1 MPKQA
6 KLTYDLVAKTIDN
19 LIKNKANGE
28 KFPTFMQIIKITG
41 GNANTLNS
49 YIKQYKELQAK
60 NTNSQIEVLQQQ
72 LKKYADTNAKYVNDF
87 TGLNTKIDILTNK
100 NIELQNKNIELQNKN
115 IELQNK
121 NVELQKEN
129 QLLKNENA
137 NLKTQIK
144 NNNAYDTLLNLLKT
158 HSADFKRFEKKFD
171 DINNITILNLQK
183 DAYDNL

>member
-6 KLTYDLVAKTIDN
+6 KLTYELVAKTIDN
-19 LIKNKANGE
+19 LIKNKANGG

-49 YIKQYKELQAK
+49 YIKQYKAQA
-60 NTNSQIEVLQQQ
+60 NSKIEILQQQ
-72 LKKYADTNAKYVNDF
+72 LNKFADTNAKYVNDF
-87 TGLNTKIDILTNK
+87 TELNTKIDILT
-100 NIELQNKNIELQNKN
+100 NKN

-129 QLLKNENA
+129 QLLQTENA
-137 NLKTQIK
+137 NLKTQI
-144 NNNAYDTLLNLLKT
+144 NNNNDYNALLNLLKK
-158 HSADFKRFEKKFD
+158 HSADFKSFEKKFD
-171 DINNITILNLQK
+171 DINNITILNLEK

>member
-49 YIKQYKELQAK
+49 YIKQYKAQA
-60 NTNSQIEVLQQQ
+60 NSKIEILQQQ
-72 LKKYADTNAKYVNDF
+72 LNKFADTNAKYVNDF

-100 NIELQNKNIELQNKN
+100 NIELQNKN
-115 IELQNK
+115 
-121 NVELQKEN
+121 VALQKEN
-129 QLLKNENA
+129 ELLKNENT

-144 NNNAYDTLLNLLKT
+144 NNNAYEKILELLKNHT
-158 HSADFKRFEKKFD
+158 IDFKRFEKKFD

>member
-19 LIKNKANGE
+19 LIKNKTNGG

-60 NTNSQIEVLQQQ
+60 NANSQIEVLQQQ

-100 NIELQNKNIELQNKN
+100 NIELQNKN
-115 IELQNK
+115 
-121 NVELQKEN
+121 VALQKEN
-129 QLLKNENA
+129 ELLKNENA

-144 NNNAYDTLLNLLKT
+144 NNNAYEKILELLKNHT
-158 HSADFKRFEKKFD
+158 IDFKRFEKKFD

>member
-19 LIKNKANGE
+19 LIKNKANGG
-28 KFPTFMQIIKITG
+28 KFPTFIQIIKITG

-100 NIELQNKNIELQNKN
+100 NIELQNKNF
-115 IELQNK
+115 
-121 NVELQKEN
+121 ELQKEN
-129 QLLKNENA
+129 ELLKNQNE

-144 NNNAYDTLLNLLKT
+144 NNNAYNTLLNLLKK
-158 HSADFKRFEKKFD
+158 HSADFKSFEKKFD

-183 DAYDNL
+183 DAYENL

>member
-19 LIKNKANGE
+19 LIKNKANGG

-87 TGLNTKIDILTNK
+87 TGLNTKIDILTN
-100 NIELQNKNIELQNKN
+100 E
-115 IELQNK
+115 
-121 NVELQKEN
+121 NVALKKEN
-129 QLLKNENA
+129 ELLKNENA

-144 NNNAYDTLLNLLKT
+144 NNNAYNTLLNLLKK
-158 HSADFKRFEKKFD
+158 HSADFKSFEKKFD

-183 DAYDNL
+183 DAYENL

>member
-19 LIKNKANGE
+19 LIKNKTNGE

-72 LKKYADTNAKYVNDF
+72 LKQYSDTNAKYVEDF
-87 TGLNTKIDILTNK
+87 TGLNTKIDILTN
-100 NIELQNKNIELQNKN
+100 E
-115 IELQNK
+115 
-121 NVELQKEN
+121 NVALKKEN
-129 QLLKNENA
+129 ELLKTENLELKNQLKNNNTYNQILELLKNH
-137 NLKTQIK
+137 TI
-144 NNNAYDTLLNLLKT
+144 
-158 HSADFKRFEKKFD
+158 DFKSFEKKFD

>member
-6 KLTYDLVAKTIDN
+6 KLTYELVAKTIDN
-19 LIKNKANGE
+19 LIKNKTNGE
-28 KFPTFMQIIKITG
+28 KFPTFNQIIKVTG

-60 NTNSQIEVLQQQ
+60 NANSQIEMLQQQ

-100 NIELQNKNIELQNKN
+100 NIELQNKN
-115 IELQNK
+115 
-121 NVELQKEN
+121 VELQKEN
-129 QLLKNENA
+129 ELLKNENA

-144 NNNAYDTLLNLLKT
+144 NNNAYEKILELLKNHT
-158 HSADFKRFEKKFD
+158 IDFKRFEKKFD

>member
-19 LIKNKANGE
+19 LIKNKANGG

-100 NIELQNKNIELQNKN
+100 NIELQNKN
-115 IELQNK
+115 
-121 NVELQKEN
+121 VELQKEN

-144 NNNAYDTLLNLLKT
+144 NNNAYDTLLNLLKK
-158 HSADFKRFEKKFD
+158 HSADFKSFEKKFD

-183 DAYDNL
+183 DAYENL

>member
-6 KLTYDLVAKTIDN
+6 KLTYELVAKTIDN
-19 LIKNKANGE
+19 LIKNKANGG

-72 LKKYADTNAKYVNDF
+72 LKQYSDTNAKYVEDF
-87 TGLNTKIDILTNK
+87 TGLNTKIDILTN
-100 NIELQNKNIELQNKN
+100 E
-115 IELQNK
+115 
-121 NVELQKEN
+121 NVALKKEN
-129 QLLKNENA
+129 ELLKTENLELKNQLKNNNTYNQILELLKNH
-137 NLKTQIK
+137 TI
-144 NNNAYDTLLNLLKT
+144 
-158 HSADFKRFEKKFD
+158 DFKSFEKKFD

>member
-49 YIKQYKELQAK
+49 YIKQYKAQA
-60 NTNSQIEVLQQQ
+60 NSKIEILQQQ
-72 LKKYADTNAKYVNDF
+72 LKKYADTNAKYVDDF

-115 IELQNK
+115 
-121 NVELQKEN
+121 VELQKEN
-129 QLLKNENA
+129 ELLKNENT

-144 NNNAYDTLLNLLKT
+144 NNNAYEKILELLKNHT
-158 HSADFKRFEKKFD
+158 IDFKRFEKKFD

>member
-19 LIKNKANGE
+19 LIKNKANGG

-60 NTNSQIEVLQQQ
+60 NTNSQIEILQQQ
-72 LKKYADTNAKYVNDF
+72 LNKFADTNAKYVDDF
-87 TGLNTKIDILTNK
+87 TGLNTKIDILK
-100 NIELQNKNIELQNKN
+100 N
-115 IELQNK
+115 
-121 NVELQKEN
+121 EN
-129 QLLKNENA
+129 AVLKNENDL
-137 NLKTQIK
+137 LKIENAKLKNQIQ
-144 NNNAYDTLLNLLKT
+144 NNNAYNTLLNLLKK
-158 HSADFKRFEKKFD
+158 HSADFKSFEKKFD
-171 DINNITILNLQK
+171 DINNITILNLEK

>member
-6 KLTYDLVAKTIDN
+6 KLTYELVAKTIDN
-19 LIKNKANGE
+19 LIKNKTNGD

-60 NTNSQIEVLQQQ
+60 NANSQIEVLQQQ
-72 LKKYADTNAKYVNDF
+72 LKKYADTNAKYVDDF

-100 NIELQNKNIELQNKN
+100 NIELQNKN
-115 IELQNK
+115 
-121 NVELQKEN
+121 VALQKEN
-129 QLLKNENA
+129 ELLKNENT

-144 NNNAYDTLLNLLKT
+144 NNNAYEKILELLKNHT
-158 HSADFKRFEKKFD
+158 IDFKRFEKKFD

-183 DAYDNL
+183 DAYENL

>member
-6 KLTYDLVAKTIDN
+6 KLTYELVAKTIDN
-19 LIKNKANGE
+19 LIKNKANGG

-60 NTNSQIEVLQQQ
+60 NANSQIEVLQQQ

-100 NIELQNKNIELQNKN
+100 NIELQNKNVALK
-115 IELQNK
+115 
-121 NVELQKEN
+121 KEN
-129 QLLKNENA
+129 ELLKNENA

-144 NNNAYDTLLNLLKT
+144 NNNAYNTLLNLLKK
-158 HSADFKRFEKKFD
+158 HSADFKSFEKKFD

-183 DAYDNL
+183 DAYEKL

>member
-6 KLTYDLVAKTIDN
+6 KLTYELVAKTIDN
-19 LIKNKANGE
+19 LITNKTNGE
-28 KFPTFMQIIKITG
+28 KFPTFNQIIKVTG

-49 YIKQYKELQAK
+49 YIKQYKAQA
-60 NTNSQIEVLQQQ
+60 NSKIEILQQQ
-72 LKKYADTNAKYVNDF
+72 LNKFADTNAKYVNDF
-87 TGLNTKIDILTNK
+87 TELNTKIDILT
-100 NIELQNKNIELQNKN
+100 NKN

-129 QLLKNENA
+129 QLLQTENA

-144 NNNAYDTLLNLLKT
+144 NNNAYNTLLNLLKK
-158 HSADFKRFEKKFD
+158 HSADFKSFEKKFD

>member
-6 KLTYDLVAKTIDN
+6 KLTYELVAKTIDN
-19 LIKNKANGE
+19 LIKNKANGG

-87 TGLNTKIDILTNK
+87 TGLNTKIEILTNK
-100 NIELQNKNIELQNKN
+100 NIELQNKNF
-115 IELQNK
+115 
-121 NVELQKEN
+121 ELQKEN
-129 QLLKNENA
+129 ELLKNENA

-144 NNNAYDTLLNLLKT
+144 NNNAYNTLLNLLKK
-158 HSADFKRFEKKFD
+158 HSADFKSFEKKFD

-183 DAYDNL
+183 DAYENL

>member
-1 MPKQA
+1 MPKQT

-19 LIKNKANGE
+19 LIKNKANGG

-60 NTNSQIEVLQQQ
+60 NANSQIEVLQQQ
-72 LKKYADTNAKYVNDF
+72 LKQYSDTNAKYVEDF

-100 NIELQNKNIELQNKN
+100 NVALK
-115 IELQNK
+115 
-121 NVELQKEN
+121 KEN
-129 QLLKNENA
+129 ELLKNENA

-144 NNNAYDTLLNLLKT
+144 NNNAYEKILELLKNHT
-158 HSADFKRFEKKFD
+158 IDFKRFEKKFD

>member
-19 LIKNKANGE
+19 LIKNKANGG

-87 TGLNTKIDILTNK
+87 TGLNTKIEILTNK
-100 NIELQNKNIELQNKN
+100 NIELQNKNF
-115 IELQNK
+115 
-121 NVELQKEN
+121 ELQKEN
-129 QLLKNENA
+129 ELLKNENA

-183 DAYDNL
+183 DAYENL

>member
-6 KLTYDLVAKTIDN
+6 KLTYELVAKTIDN
-19 LIKNKANGE
+19 LIKNKTNGE
-28 KFPTFMQIIKITG
+28 KFPTFNQIIKVTG

-60 NTNSQIEVLQQQ
+60 NANSQIEMLQQQ

-100 NIELQNKNIELQNKN
+100 NIELQ
-115 IELQNK
+115 
-121 NVELQKEN
+121 KEN
-129 QLLKNENA
+129 ELLKNENA

-144 NNNAYDTLLNLLKT
+144 NNNAYEKILELLKNHT
-158 HSADFKRFEKKFD
+158 IDFKRFEKKFD

>member
-6 KLTYDLVAKTIDN
+6 KLTYELVAKTIDN
-19 LIKNKANGE
+19 LIKNKANGG

-60 NTNSQIEVLQQQ
+60 NANSQIEVLQQQ

-100 NIELQNKNIELQNKN
+100 NIELQ
-115 IELQNK
+115 
-121 NVELQKEN
+121 KEN
-129 QLLKNENA
+129 ELLKNENA

-144 NNNAYDTLLNLLKT
+144 NNNAYEKILELLKNHT
-158 HSADFKRFEKKFD
+158 IDFKRFEKKFD

-183 DAYDNL
+183 DAYENL

>member
-60 NTNSQIEVLQQQ
+60 NANSQIEVLQQQ

-100 NIELQNKNIELQNKN
+100 NIELQNKN
-115 IELQNK
+115 
-121 NVELQKEN
+121 VELQKEN
-129 QLLKNENA
+129 ELLKNENA

-183 DAYDNL
+183 DAYENL

>member
-6 KLTYDLVAKTIDN
+6 KLTYELVAKTIDN
-19 LIKNKANGE
+19 LIKNKTNGE

-100 NIELQNKNIELQNKN
+100 NIELQ
-115 IELQNK
+115 
-121 NVELQKEN
+121 KEN
-129 QLLKNENA
+129 ELLKNENA

-144 NNNAYDTLLNLLKT
+144 NNNAYNTLLNLLKK
-158 HSADFKRFEKKFD
+158 HSADFKSFEKKFD

>member
-6 KLTYDLVAKTIDN
+6 KLTYELVAKTIDN
-19 LIKNKANGE
+19 LIKNKTNGG

-72 LKKYADTNAKYVNDF
+72 LKKYAETNAKYVNDF

-100 NIELQNKNIELQNKN
+100 N
-115 IELQNK
+115 
-121 NVELQKEN
+121 VELQKEN
-129 QLLKNENA
+129 ELLKNENE

-144 NNNAYDTLLNLLKT
+144 NNNAYNTLLNLLKK
-158 HSADFKRFEKKFD
+158 HSADFKSFEKKFD

>member
-1 MPKQA
+1 MSQQT
-6 KLTYDLVAKTIDN
+6 KLTYELVANTKNNI
-19 LIKNKANGE
+19 IKNKANGE

-60 NTNSQIEVLQQQ
+60 NTDSQIEVLQQQ

-100 NIELQNKNIELQNKN
+100 NIELQNKN
-115 IELQNK
+115 
-121 NVELQKEN
+121 VELQKEN
-129 QLLKNENA
+129 ELLKNENT

-144 NNNAYDTLLNLLKT
+144 NNNAYEKILELLKNHT
-158 HSADFKRFEKKFD
+158 IDFKRFEKKFD

>member
-6 KLTYDLVAKTIDN
+6 KLTYELVAKTIDN
-19 LIKNKANGE
+19 LIKNKTNGE

-100 NIELQNKNIELQNKN
+100 NIELQ
-115 IELQNK
+115 
-121 NVELQKEN
+121 KEN
-129 QLLKNENA
+129 ELLKNENA

-144 NNNAYDTLLNLLKT
+144 NNNAYEKILELLKNHT
-158 HSADFKRFEKKFD
+158 IDFKRFEKKFD

>member
-19 LIKNKANGE
+19 LIKNKANGG
-28 KFPTFMQIIKITG
+28 KFPTFIQIIKITG

-100 NIELQNKNIELQNKN
+100 NIELQNKN
-115 IELQNK
+115 
-121 NVELQKEN
+121 VELQKEN

-144 NNNAYDTLLNLLKT
+144 NNNAYDTLLNLLKK
-158 HSADFKRFEKKFD
+158 HSADFKSFEKKFD

-183 DAYDNL
+183 DAYENL

>member
-6 KLTYDLVAKTIDN
+6 KLTYELVAKTIDN
-19 LIKNKANGE
+19 LIKNKTNGE

-60 NTNSQIEVLQQQ
+60 NANSQIEVLQQQ

-100 NIELQNKNIELQNKN
+100 N
-115 IELQNK
+115 
-121 NVELQKEN
+121 VELQKEN
-129 QLLKNENA
+129 ELLKNENE

-144 NNNAYDTLLNLLKT
+144 NNNAYNTLLNLLKK
-158 HSADFKRFEKKFD
+158 HSADFKSFEKKFD

>member
-6 KLTYDLVAKTIDN
+6 KLTYELVAKTIDN

-28 KFPTFMQIIKITG
+28 KFPTFNQIIKETG

-72 LKKYADTNAKYVNDF
+72 LKKYADTNAKYVDDF
-87 TGLNTKIDILTNK
+87 TGLNTKIEILTN
-100 NIELQNKNIELQNKN
+100 E
-115 IELQNK
+115 
-121 NVELQKEN
+121 NVALKKEN
-129 QLLKNENA
+129 ELLKTENLELKNQLKNNNTYNQILELLKNH
-137 NLKTQIK
+137 TI
-144 NNNAYDTLLNLLKT
+144 
-158 HSADFKRFEKKFD
+158 DFKSFEKKFD

>member
-6 KLTYDLVAKTIDN
+6 KLTYELVAKTIDN
-19 LIKNKANGE
+19 LIKNKTNGE

-72 LKKYADTNAKYVNDF
+72 LKKYADTNAKYVDDF
-87 TGLNTKIDILTNK
+87 TGLNTKIDILK
-100 NIELQNKNIELQNKN
+100 N
-115 IELQNK
+115 
-121 NVELQKEN
+121 EN
-129 QLLKNENA
+129 AVLKNENDL
-137 NLKTQIK
+137 LKIENAKLKNQIK
-144 NNNAYDTLLNLLKT
+144 NNNAYDTLLNLLKK
-158 HSADFKRFEKKFD
+158 HSADFKSFEKKFD
-171 DINNITILNLQK
+171 DINNRTILNLQK

>member
-6 KLTYDLVAKTIDN
+6 KLTYELVAKTIDN

-60 NTNSQIEVLQQQ
+60 NANSQIEVLQQQ

-100 NIELQNKNIELQNKN
+100 NIELQNKN
-115 IELQNK
+115 
-121 NVELQKEN
+121 VELQKEN
-129 QLLKNENA
+129 ELLKNENA

-183 DAYDNL
+183 DAYENL

>member
-6 KLTYDLVAKTIDN
+6 KLTYELVAKTIDN
-19 LIKNKANGE
+19 LIKNKANGG

-60 NTNSQIEVLQQQ
+60 NANSQIEMLQQQ

-100 NIELQNKNIELQNKN
+100 NIELQNKN
-115 IELQNK
+115 
-121 NVELQKEN
+121 VELQKEN
-129 QLLKNENA
+129 QLLKNENE

-144 NNNAYDTLLNLLKT
+144 NNNAYNTLLNLLKK
-158 HSADFKRFEKKFD
+158 HSADFKSFEKKFD

>member
-6 KLTYDLVAKTIDN
+6 KLTYELVAKTIDN
-19 LIKNKANGE
+19 LIKNKANGG

-100 NIELQNKNIELQNKN
+100 NIELQNKN
-115 IELQNK
+115 
-121 NVELQKEN
+121 VELQKEN
-129 QLLKNENA
+129 ELLKNENT

-144 NNNAYDTLLNLLKT
+144 NNNAYEKILELLKNHT
-158 HSADFKRFEKKFD
+158 IDFKRFEKKFD

>member
-6 KLTYDLVAKTIDN
+6 KLTYELVAKTIDN

-49 YIKQYKELQAK
+49 YIKQYKAQA
-60 NTNSQIEVLQQQ
+60 NSKIEILQQQ
-72 LKKYADTNAKYVNDF
+72 LNKFADTNAKYVNDF
-87 TGLNTKIDILTNK
+87 TELNTKIDILTNK

-115 IELQNK
+115 IELQ
-121 NVELQKEN
+121 KEN
-129 QLLKNENA
+129 QLLKNENE

-144 NNNAYDTLLNLLKT
+144 NNNAYHTLLNLLKT

-171 DINNITILNLQK
+171 DINNRTILNLQK

>member
-19 LIKNKANGE
+19 LIKNKANGG

-60 NTNSQIEVLQQQ
+60 NANSQIEVLQQQ
-72 LKKYADTNAKYVNDF
+72 LKKYADTNAKYVDDF

-100 NIELQNKNIELQNKN
+100 NIELQNKN
-115 IELQNK
+115 
-121 NVELQKEN
+121 VELQKEN
-129 QLLKNENA
+129 ELLKNENA

-144 NNNAYDTLLNLLKT
+144 NNNAYNTLLNLLKK
-158 HSADFKRFEKKFD
+158 HSADFKSFEKKFD

>member
-19 LIKNKANGE
+19 LIKNKANGG

-49 YIKQYKELQAK
+49 YIKQYKAQA
-60 NTNSQIEVLQQQ
+60 NSKIEILQQQ

-115 IELQNK
+115 
-121 NVELQKEN
+121 VELQKEN
-129 QLLKNENA
+129 ELLKNENT

-144 NNNAYDTLLNLLKT
+144 NNNAYEKILELLKNHT
-158 HSADFKRFEKKFD
+158 IDFKRFEKKFD

>member
-19 LIKNKANGE
+19 LIKNKANGG

-87 TGLNTKIDILTNK
+87 TGLNTKIDILK
-100 NIELQNKNIELQNKN
+100 N
-115 IELQNK
+115 
-121 NVELQKEN
+121 EN
-129 QLLKNENA
+129 AVLKNENDL
-137 NLKTQIK
+137 LKIENAKLKNQIQ
-144 NNNAYDTLLNLLKT
+144 NNNAYNTLLNLLKK
-158 HSADFKRFEKKFD
+158 HSADFKSFEKKFD

>member
-19 LIKNKANGE
+19 LIKNKANGG

-72 LKKYADTNAKYVNDF
+72 LKQYSDTNAKYVEDF
-87 TGLNTKIDILTNK
+87 TGLNTKIDILTN
-100 NIELQNKNIELQNKN
+100 E
-115 IELQNK
+115 
-121 NVELQKEN
+121 NVALKKEN
-129 QLLKNENA
+129 ELLKTENLELKNQLKNNNTYNQILELLKNH
-137 NLKTQIK
+137 TI
-144 NNNAYDTLLNLLKT
+144 
-158 HSADFKRFEKKFD
+158 DFKSFEKKFD